1 LLRGR
6 LPGLC
11 ATLRG
16 KAKPHSI
23 LSMPRLCAF
32 AE

>member
-1 LLRGR
+1 M

-11 ATLRG
+11 PPIRYND
-16 KAKPHSI
+16 KPHSI